1 LGLALSQVLDSPLQ
15 AFRSSLR
22 GQVITA
28 QDADYDVARS
38 VWNGEINRRPAV
50 IARCADATDVAA
62 AIVFAKAQSL
72 EISVRGG
79 GHNFSGAAVADGALM
94 IDLSLLR
101 QVHVDPEARRA
112 AAAAGRPSPTWT
124 PPPSA
129 RAGGDLGDDQPYRV
143 AGLTL
148 GGGFGWLTN
157 KMGLSCDNLVSAEVV
172 LADGR
177 VVRASESEH
186 PDLFWALRGGGGNFG
201 VVTEFE
207 YRLQP
212 VGPMIHL
219 GMLFWEQARSAEA
232 LRVARDAIQALPR
245 EAGGL
250 LAAGLCAPPEPFVP
264 AQHHFAAGS
273 ALMIAGFGSAEE
285 HAALIESAR
294 AALPP
299 LFEFVSPIPT
309 PGCSRCWTRARRGA
323 STRMRRACTWTRCRT
338 S

>member
-1 LGLALSQVLDSPLQ
+1 
-15 AFRSSLR
+15 
-22 GQVITA
+22 
-28 QDADYDVARS
+28 
-38 VWNGEINRRPAV
+38 
-50 IARCADATDVAA
+50 
-62 AIVFAKAQSL
+62 
-72 EISVRGG
+72 
-79 GHNFSGAAVADGALM
+79 
-94 IDLSLLR
+94 
-101 QVHVDPEARRA
+101 
-112 AAAAGRPSPTWT
+112 
-124 PPPSA
+124 
-129 RAGGDLGDDQPYRV
+129 
-143 AGLTL
+143 
-148 GGGFGWLTN
+148 
-157 KMGLSCDNLVSAEVV
+157 MGLSCDNLVSAEVV

-299 LFEFVSPIPT
+299 LFEFVSPIPYAGLQQMLDASAPWGIHAYEKGLHLDEMSDEAIAT
-309 PGCSRCWTRARRGA
+309 LAEYLPAKKSPLSFLPIFPLGGAYTDAAEDATAFGGSRSARWVVNVGAISPDPAVLAQDRVWARELWAALCPYASNTGGYINFMAEYEADRVRTAYGPAKFERLSKIKTQYDPDNVFHLNANIPPG
-323 STRMRRACTWTRCRT
+323 
-338 S
+338 